1 MNSQGTLEALRHVS
15 KVAFGQEH
23 RLELMLAI
31 AASEDGVCSL
41 TELADTLQVRASSLQ
56 RPLDSLV
63 ELSLLSIV
71 PTGDTKYRHYLRN
84 DGPAWE
90 WAREL
95 ATGVEVARPI
105 SALS

>member
-1 MNSQGTLEALRHVS
+1 MNFQGELEALRRVS

-31 AASEDGVCSL
+31 AASHDGVCSL

-63 ELSLLSIV
+63 ELSLLSV
-71 PTGDTKYRHYLRN
+71 VATGDSKYRHYIRN
-84 DGPAWE
+84 DGPAWD

-95 ATGVEVARPI
+95 AVGVDAA
-105 SALS
+105 SLSVLES